1 MPGESRMA
9 DYQLDELQIKI
20 GADTKAAEEGIKHL
34 TDVLKN
40 ASTVATSSAGS
51 LRAFA
56 SAVTEMGKNAHEA
69 GEETETSNDAVSSS
83 FARVIEYA
91 KKAASTVARGIGK
104 GVTSVFHGL
113 SNVVGNVFGKISTL
127 FSAIKRIAFY
137 RMIRTAIKGVTQ
149 ALKEGVQMLVLWDR
163 TYGNNTSKAAKTTDE
178 IAAKW
183 REVKKSLGAAAM
195 PIIQLVQPA
204 LERIMQ
210 SVISIAN
217 LINQTVRSLQG
228 YSTYIKATDKGFKS
242 AVKNAKE
249 LKRILFGF
257 DELNVLPSANG
268 GASDEQISAIDFEEV
283 DIEKTINLDA
293 FRRVGQLF
301 TDVKNRFAE
310 FKSEI
315 QGGGSIVGA
324 TLDLL
329 IGLVQDFG
337 MFFADVF
344 RGAGGII
351 NGFVEELGVQGTAIG
366 QIIEGIGNAFIHF
379 GDLIEGIVTLNF
391 PMITTAISN
400 LFTDFLNIVDGILWE
415 IGNLINKGLTWL
427 EQELGIDFDS
437 IRTVVGFLM
446 TAIRT
451 IVGVGLPA
459 ILKIFFD
466 WGGTLLKL
474 FEDIFDG
481 IAQVFGGIID
491 FITGIFSGDWK
502 MAWGG
507 IVDIFKGIANT
518 ILGIIEAMLN
528 AVGALPR
535 SVIDAINKFKIK
547 VPDWVPLIGGKEWNP
562 QINWSVPRITIPKFA
577 EGGFMPNTGSLFYSG
592 EAGAE
597 LVANMRGGTGV
608 MNIEQFENAMTNANT
623 EVVNAVYAMAN
634 MVAAAINNK
643 NFDVNLDGRK
653 IGQSVTQYQR
663 NYARQYGG

>member
-1 MPGESRMA
+1 MA
-9 DYQLDELQIKI
+9 DNLQLDDLKIKI
-20 GADTKAAEEGIKHL
+20 TVDPKQAQSGIRLIANALSTMASGASKTSEALRNITAGLEDLGEKSTESGEATEKASEKQ
-34 TDVLKN
+34 
-40 ASTVATSSAGS
+40 
-51 LRAFA
+51 A
-56 SAVTEMGKNAHEA
+56 SAFE
-69 GEETETSNDAVSSS
+69 
-83 FARVIEYA
+83 RVAAFA
-91 KKAASTVARGIGK
+91 KKAAKGGISLFGK
-104 GVTSVFHGL
+104 TIKGTFGL
-113 SNVVGNVFGKISTL
+113 VGNAIGGVVGKFATL
-127 FSAIKRIAFY
+127 WSAIKRIAFY

-149 ALKEGVQMLVLWDR
+149 ALREGLSLLVEWDR
-163 TYGNNTSKAAKTTDE
+163 TYGNNTSRAAQTTDE
-178 IAAKW
+178 LAAKW

-195 PIIQLVQPA
+195 PLIQLFQPA

-210 SVISIAN
+210 SVINVAN

-242 AVKNAKE
+242 AVKSAKE

-257 DELNVLPSANG
+257 DELNVLPSKNG
-268 GASDEQISAIDFEEV
+268 SGDDQKVSAIDFEEV

-293 FRRVGQLF
+293 FKRVGQLF

-310 FKSEI
+310 FKSEV
-315 QGGGSIVGA
+315 QGGGSIIGA

-337 MFFADVF
+337 LFFADVF

-366 QIIEGIGNAFIHF
+366 EIIEGIGDLFVHV

-391 PMITTAISN
+391 PMIVTAISN
-400 LFTDFLNIVDGILWE
+400 LFTDVLNIIDGILWE
-415 IGNLINKGLTWL
+415 IGELINKGLTWL
-427 EQELGIDFDS
+427 EKELGIDFDS
-437 IRTVVGFLM
+437 IRSVVGLLM
-446 TAIRT
+446 TAIRS
-451 IVGVGLPA
+451 IIGIGLPA
-459 ILKIFFD
+459 ALKIFID
-466 WGGTLLKL
+466 WGRTLLKF

-481 IAQVFGGIID
+481 ISQVFGGIID

-518 ILGIIEAMLN
+518 ILGIIEALLN

-535 SVIDAINKFKIK
+535 GVIDAINRFKIK

-577 EGGFMPNTGSLFYSG
+577 EGGFVPNTGSLFYSG

-608 MNIEQFENAMTNANT
+608 MNIDQFEAAMTNANT

-634 MVAAAINNK
+634 MVAAAINDK

-653 IGQSVTQYQR
+653 VGQSVTNYQR
-663 NYARQYGG
+663 SIARQYGG